1 MIDQEEAMQDD
12 WACME
17 AHFQMP
23 QAEKVQQNV
32 ELCINCDN
40 ERMTISKEG
49 YVCETCGYMEMG
61 RISEEAEWRNGPSTD
76 GSAPKQSSRC
86 GAPVTNQ
93 LFSNQLGTM
102 VKDKYPGFRSR
113 LSKLH
118 LRSINSKDRCLF
130 HAYKHFQKANLEH
143 GVPSTIVDRAKF
155 IYKGISE
162 KTLTRGD
169 KRKGIM
175 GNCLL
180 QAFQEN
186 GVPRTTKEIAGM
198 FEIEVKDITRMR
210 NTFFEY
216 AGEIIKT
223 AKAEDLM
230 TRVILGFNFD
240 LKLRVKALKYAGRH
254 LDIVKKSKRLSG
266 KTPSGIMAAA
276 LWSVMKKLNVPLSEE
291 DVAKASGVSTPT
303 MVKLYHLVEDLFQK
317 Q

>member
-1 MIDQEEAMQDD
+1 MNEKEAMQDD
-12 WACME
+12 WMLME
-17 AHFQMP
+17 AHFHEP
-23 QAEKVQQNV
+23 QVEKIQKTV
-32 ELCINCDN
+32 EHCINCENDYMILN
-40 ERMTISKEG
+40 KEG
-49 YVCETCGYMEMG
+49 YVCEKCGFAEINF
-61 RISEEAEWRNGPSTD
+61 ISEAAEWRNGPSTD

-86 GAPVTNQ
+86 GAPATNQ

-102 VKDKYPGFRSR
+102 IKDKYPGFRSR

-130 HAYKHFQKANLEH
+130 HAYKHFKKANLEH

-180 QAFQEN
+180 HALQEN

-210 NTFFEY
+210 NTFYEY

-230 TRVILGFNFD
+230 SRVIMGFNFD
-240 LKLRVKALKYAGRH
+240 LRLRIKALKYAGRH
-254 LDIVKKSKRLSG
+254 LEIVKKSKRLSG
-266 KTPSGIMAAA
+266 KTPSGIMAAT
-276 LWSVMKKLNVPLSEE
+276 LWSVMKKLNVSLCEE

-317 Q
+317 H